1 MNTVVGPLTNN
12 AQWRLIGARRRLV
25 EDIIAR
31 LAYETQHS
39 LDGSSCLLSLS
50 ELLDAGLDQQ
60 EWFELFYQRQGLI
73 PARLLL
79 LADLVSTSQKP

>member
-1 MNTVVGPLTNN
+1 MNTVIDQLTNY
-12 AQWRLIGARRRLV
+12 ARRRFIANIV
-25 EDIIAR
+25 AR

-50 ELLDAGLDQQ
+50 KLVDAGLNQQ

-79 LADLVSTSQKP
+79 LADLVATGQKP